1 MKRFIIAGLL
11 ILALLCRVPG
21 RPAGALAPYTTWAL
35 GPGGRLYL
43 TQDAYVPLTEIDLPV
58 SGAED
63 MFISPDGAIYI
74 SDTGNGRILRLG
86 PDFQIAAVYGK
97 GLLKGP
103 TGLWVDPDGTMYI
116 ADAKS
121 NTVVILD
128 REGNLISQFGRP
140 QEPLFGRKSEF
151 LPRKIAVDVRKNLYI
166 VSEGSTNGL
175 VVMSPDGRFLG
186 YFGANQATM
195 SLKMILQRLFLTEEQ
210 LAQFIKREA
219 PSPSNVTVDPESM
232 VFTVTAGTARERSI
246 RRFTVAGNNI
256 FPDIYGSANFRD
268 IHVNATGLVTAVDAE
283 GRIYEYNLRGV
294 LLFVFGAKDQGDQR
308 MGTLR
313 QPSAVER
320 YGENLYV
327 LDQEKNAL
335 VIYRPTRFARLVHEG
350 VRLYVEG
357 YYTEARPYFEEVLRY
372 NGSFIMAYQAIADAY
387 FKEGNYARALT
398 YYRYA
403 EDRNGYSQAFW
414 ELRNVILQRY
424 LGDGLLVLVGLAV
437 GQNIFQ
443 RVERRRGW
451 LTPLR
456 RAWARLR
463 KRKLVDD
470 FLFLFRFIKQP
481 ADSFYYIKVN
491 ERGSLRFAFLLYAWV
506 VGVRVLNPYI
516 TGFIFNRYANPGEIR
531 AETELVYTLLFL
543 VLWNAANYLVSTIS
557 DGEGRLRDVVIG
569 SAYALFPY
577 ALFALP
583 IALISN
589 ILSSNEVFLY
599 TFSSNLMWAWT
610 ALMLF
615 IMVKE
620 IHNYSFNET
629 IRNVLITL
637 FTMAVMMLTG
647 YILYVLFFQLFDFIT
662 AILRE
667 IRLR

>member
-1 MKRFIIAGLL
+1 
-11 ILALLCRVPG
+11 
-21 RPAGALAPYTTWAL
+21 
-35 GPGGRLYL
+35 
-43 TQDAYVPLTEIDLPV
+43 
-58 SGAED
+58 
-63 MFISPDGAIYI
+63 
-74 SDTGNGRILRLG
+74 
-86 PDFQIAAVYGK
+86 
-97 GLLKGP
+97 
-103 TGLWVDPDGTMYI
+103 
-116 ADAKS
+116 
-121 NTVVILD
+121 
-128 REGNLISQFGRP
+128 
-140 QEPLFGRKSEF
+140 
-151 LPRKIAVDVRKNLYI
+151 
-166 VSEGSTNGL
+166 
-175 VVMSPDGRFLG
+175 
-186 YFGANQATM
+186 
-195 SLKMILQRLFLTEEQ
+195 
-210 LAQFIKREA
+210 
-219 PSPSNVTVDPESM
+219 
-232 VFTVTAGTARERSI
+232 
-246 RRFTVAGNNI
+246 
-256 FPDIYGSANFRD
+256 
-268 IHVNATGLVTAVDAE
+268 
-283 GRIYEYNLRGV
+283 
-294 LLFVFGAKDQGDQR
+294 
-308 MGTLR
+308 
-313 QPSAVER
+313 
-320 YGENLYV
+320 
-327 LDQEKNAL
+327 
-335 VIYRPTRFARLVHEG
+335 

-424 LGDGLLVLVGLAV
+424 LGDSLLVLVGLAV
-437 GQNIFQ
+437 ARNVF
-443 RVERRRGW
+443 RRAERRRGW

-506 VGVRVLNPYI
+506 VVVRVLNPYV
-516 TGFIFNRYANPGEIR
+516 TGFIFNRYANPGEIH
-531 AETELVYTLLFL
+531 AETEVVYTLLFL

-589 ILSSNEVFLY
+589 VLSSNEVFLY
-599 TFSSNLMWAWT
+599 TFSTNLMWAWT

-629 IRNVLITL
+629 VRNVLITL

-647 YILYVLFFQLFDFIT
+647 YIMYVLFFQLFDFIT
-662 AILRE
+662 TILRE